1 MHERPTAVCCQLPF
15 LQLRK
20 QKPSQ
25 VEPNQLSEPTPM
37 AASTKTPTT
46 RAFRQAFLALE
57 PRMTGTRRRIL
68 EVHYRA
74 LDRQLTM
81 TQIAEAVGWKSYS
94 SANSHYGRLA
104 RLVGGQVGFRPGSC
118 HLATLCTF
126 VRPEEKGDHWL
137 IIMRAEVAAALK
149 SLGWFEAGKGQ

>member
-1 MHERPTAVCCQLPF
+1 MTAPA
-15 LQLRK
+15 R
-20 QKPSQ
+20 
-25 VEPNQLSEPTPM
+25 TPK
-37 AASTKTPTT
+37 AP
-46 RAFRQAFLALE
+46 AFRAAFLALA
-57 PRMTGTRRRIL
+57 PRLTPTRRRIL

-81 TQIAEAVGWKSYS
+81 TQIAEAVGWRSYS

-104 RLVGGQVGFRPGSC
+104 KLVGEEVGFRHPAC

-137 IIMRAEVAAALK
+137 IIMRPEVAAALK
-149 SLGWFEAGKGQ
+149 SLGWFDGGKRS

>member
-1 MHERPTAVCCQLPF
+1 
-15 LQLRK
+15 
-20 QKPSQ
+20 
-25 VEPNQLSEPTPM
+25 M
-37 AASTKTPTT
+37 AASTNPPTAK
-46 RAFRQAFLALE
+46 AFRKAFLVLE
-57 PRMTGTRRRIL
+57 PRMTGTRRRLL

-104 RLVGGQVGFRPGSC
+104 KLVGEQVGFQHRGC

-126 VRPEEKGDHWL
+126 VRLEEKGDHWL

-149 SLGWFEAGKGQ
+149 SLGWFEAGKRK

>member
-1 MHERPTAVCCQLPF
+1 MAISPKA
-15 LQLRK
+15 
-20 QKPSQ
+20 PS
-25 VEPNQLSEPTPM
+25 
-37 AASTKTPTT
+37 AAAYRT
-46 RAFRQAFLALE
+46 AFLALE
-57 PRMTGTRRRIL
+57 SQMTPTRRRIL

-104 RLVGGQVGFRPGSC
+104 KLVGEQVGFRLRSC
-118 HLATLCTF
+118 HLASLCTF

-137 IIMRAEVAAALK
+137 IIMRPEVAEALK

>member
-1 MHERPTAVCCQLPF
+1 
-15 LQLRK
+15 
-20 QKPSQ
+20 
-25 VEPNQLSEPTPM
+25 M
-37 AASTKTPTT
+37 AASQKTPSA
-46 RAFRQAFLALE
+46 RAFREALVALG
-57 PRMTGTRRRIL
+57 PDMTATRRRIL

-104 RLVGGQVGFRPGSC
+104 KLVGEQVGFRHRSC

-126 VRPEEKGDHWL
+126 VRPQEKGDHWL
-137 IIMRAEVAAALK
+137 IIMRKEVADALK
-149 SLGWFEAGKGQ
+149 ALGWFDR

>member
-1 MHERPTAVCCQLPF
+1 MPAPV
-15 LQLRK
+15 
-20 QKPSQ
+20 
-25 VEPNQLSEPTPM
+25 
-37 AASTKTPTT
+37 KTPKAQ
-46 RAFRQAFLALE
+46 AFRAAFLALGSDLT
-57 PRMTGTRRRIL
+57 PTRRRIL

-81 TQIAEAVGWKSYS
+81 TQIAEAVGWRSYS

-104 RLVGGQVGFRPGSC
+104 KLVGDEIGFRHPSC

-137 IIMRAEVAAALK
+137 IIMRPEVADALK
-149 SLGWFEAGKGQ
+149 SLGWFDAGKSQ